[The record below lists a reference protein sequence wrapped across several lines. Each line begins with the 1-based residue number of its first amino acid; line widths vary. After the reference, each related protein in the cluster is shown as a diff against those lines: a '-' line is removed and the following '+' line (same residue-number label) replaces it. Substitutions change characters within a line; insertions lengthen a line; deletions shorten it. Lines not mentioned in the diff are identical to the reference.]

1 MRKPVSPVVAA
12 TILLV
17 AGFSSA
23 FAQTA
28 PPALRVGVVDLELV
42 GRKFELKTKREE
54 ALTQWYVGRQ
64 NLLQE
69 LDKYVFCL
77 ADEWEKA
84 AALLETPKGERTP
97 EQEAQ
102 LKALLDEG
110 TKRETR
116 YKDLEA
122 KQAQGALTKDEETS
136 LKEIREIPR
145 GRTADL
151 RALADRIEND
161 LQQRMTA
168 IREELMKPVR
178 DAVNAIATEK
188 SFALVLEK
196 DWVYFGG
203 EDITEDVIKKVN
215 EMAPPPAGGAAAPQP
230 GTPPAGGDKPK
241 EGDGGKPP
249 AGGGN
254 P

>member
-1 MRKPVSPVVAA
+1 
-12 TILLV
+12 
-17 AGFSSA
+17 
-23 FAQTA
+23 
-28 PPALRVGVVDLELV
+28 
-42 GRKFELKTKREE
+42 
-54 ALTQWYVGRQ
+54 
-64 NLLQE
+64 

-168 IREELMKPVR
+168 IREELMKPDRYREELRAGPGKGLGLLRRRGHHRGRHQEGERDGAPSGGRGCRTATGHASGGRRQAQGGRRWEAPGGRRQSVGRSGLRCWVWRPVR
-178 DAVNAIATEK
+178 RR
-188 SFALVLEK
+188 
-196 DWVYFGG
+196 Y
-203 EDITEDVIKKVN
+203 
-215 EMAPPPAGGAAAPQP
+215 
-230 GTPPAGGDKPK
+230 
-241 EGDGGKPP
+241 
-249 AGGGN
+249 
-254 P
+254 